1 MKQIVVAV
9 IMPIFLMA
17 FNYDDRALAIVYY
30 NSLKFL
36 KQADGP
42 QKLRMISTGRGPG
55 QSMLCQ
61 DGVLFTYRSRGARS
75 VRIAGS
81 FNGWKPVPMERSA
94 NGIWYHFLPA
104 VSSARDVTYKYM
116 VDGIWTPD
124 PLNDDRRDDR
134 MGSYIS
140 VTEPVVKTEGKHV
153 SWRKIGK
160 NAIEFRIYRP
170 DASCISLVGDF
181 NNWNPENDLM
191 ARGQDGIWRLRKKLF
206 PGTYRYEFI
215 VDGEWFPDIY
225 NIRSGSDN
233 TGSICSIIE
242 VRKQ

>member
-1 MKQIVVAV
+1 MKQIAVAV
-9 IMPIFLMA
+9 IMPIFLLA
-17 FNYDDRALAIVYY
+17 FNYDDRQLATVYY
-30 NSLKFL
+30 NNLKFL

-42 QKLRMISTGRGPG
+42 QRLRMISTGARPG
-55 QSMLCQ
+55 QSTICQ
-61 DGVLFTYRSRGARS
+61 DGVLFSYKNRGARS

-81 FNGWKPVPMERSA
+81 FNGWKAVPMERST

-104 VSSARDVTYKYM
+104 VSSGRDITYKYL

-124 PLNDDRRDDR
+124 PLNEERMDDR
-134 MGSYIS
+134 MGSYLS

-160 NAIEFRIYRP
+160 NSIEFRVYRP

-181 NNWNPENDLM
+181 NNWNPEHDLM
-191 ARGQDGIWRLRKKLF
+191 AKGQDGIWRLRKKLF

-215 VDGEWFPDIY
+215 IDGDWVPDIY
-225 NIRSGSDN
+225 NIRSGSDTN
-233 TGSICSIIE
+233 GSACSIIE
-242 VRKQ
+242 IRK